1 MVGSKLAASSC
12 LSLLLV
18 VGCGPEDSGDVESD
32 ELAPGLVIESPSE
45 GVIAGSF
52 ADDEHALR
60 FHSRVAEAGFDLEV
74 EFNAMTVS
82 ARLDDEGNVH
92 YDGYASETGEATQMT
107 DEDRAALLAL
117 NQALEQL
124 GTDVDPAISR
134 LRSFTSQWSEFP
146 STVDLQGS
154 VYLGFRSYSS
164 LCSAKNTYV
173 ATTHDDWSYND
184 GADQTT
190 YFAWI
195 SMDPAGPC
203 PDGTWFWTGSA
214 WSCTEPNHSTT
225 IEYASGN
232 CFGRC
237 GGGCGS
243 DRQLTVDCAN
253 HDSCV
258 RFGHDVASLWCDDEF
273 TSTLDDWASAPSC
286 L

>member
-1 MVGSKLAASSC
+1 MVRWTLAASSC
-12 LSLLLV
+12 LSLVLV
-18 VGCGPEDSGDVESD
+18 AGCGPEDSGDIELD
-32 ELAPGLVIESPSE
+32 EIARGLVIESPAE

-60 FHSRVAEAGFDLEV
+60 FRSAVSESGFDLEV

-92 YDGYASETGEATQMT
+92 YDGYASATGESTQMT
-107 DEDRAALLAL
+107 DDDRAALLAL

-124 GTDVDPAISR
+124 GGEVEPAIGR
-134 LRSFTSQWSEFP
+134 LRSFASQWSEFP
-146 STVDLQGS
+146 SSVELSGS

-164 LCSAKNTYV
+164 LCSVKNTYRTV
-173 ATTHDDWSYND
+173 THDDWSYNA
-184 GADQTT
+184 GADPTT

-203 PDGTWFWTGSA
+203 PDGTWFWTGTA
-214 WSCTEPNHSTT
+214 WSCAEPDHSTT
-225 IEYASGN
+225 IEYAYGN

-243 DRQLTVDCAN
+243 ESQLTVDCAD

-258 RFGHDVASLWCDDEF
+258 RFGHDLASLWCDDEF
-273 TSTLDDWASAPSC
+273 TATIDDWASAQNC
-286 L
+286 Y